1 MSNFNVPG
9 YASGANIPVS
19 PTSNKT
25 YSLVSVTDANLCLGS
40 GNSGMPAVAVNP
52 SPTSATLSVNGS
64 SAICAGQ
71 TANLK
76 VDIIGG
82 TGPFNLVLND
92 GINNI
97 PVNAYTSGA
106 NIPVMPLS
114 NTNYSLVSVTDANMC
129 NPASLSGAPAIG
141 VSNGSASAVLW
152 YQWTVYRLP
161 RWHHQSKG

>member
-1 MSNFNVPG
+1 MQVNLPILGLLLPSTGPYSVVYSDGMSNFNVPG

-40 GNSGMPAVAVNP
+40 AILECQPFAVNP

-71 TANLK
+71 TANPK
-76 VDIIGG
+76 VDIMGG
-82 TGPFNLVLND
+82 TGPYNLVLND
-92 GINNI
+92 GTNNI

-114 NTNYSLVSVTDANMC
+114 NTNYSLVSVTTPTC
-129 NPASLSGAPAIG
+129 VI
-141 VSNGSASAVLW
+141 
-152 YQWTVYRLP
+152 QLP
-161 RWHHQSKG
+161 